1 MYWWTHI
8 IPTLALV
15 HVVWCQS
22 SRVKQTRFFVK
33 RFILKKFQIVPAEP
47 IGYLGHRLRAK
58 APTCKRAPNN
68 NNILY
73 NNTFSSEKKKKN
85 GKAHPKK
92 CKTPPKLLKIEN
104 NKLFLSVSSNHII
117 KSLAFSKKK
126 SPHPNILWIKP
137 LYHISLR
144 KPMFITWNV
153 ERERKRDTDFP
164 QCKRKYYKSQK
175 KERRDK

>member
-1 MYWWTHI
+1 MYRWTHI

-15 HVVWCQS
+15 HVVWYRS

-47 IGYLGHRLRAK
+47 IGYLGHCLRAK
-58 APTCKRAPNN
+58 ALTCKRAPNN

-73 NNTFSSEKKKKN
+73 NNIFSSEKKN
-85 GKAHPKK
+85 GKARPKK

-126 SPHPNILWIKP
+126 KNH
-137 LYHISLR
+137 HIQISSGSNLCTT
-144 KPMFITWNV
+144 FH
-153 ERERKRDTDFP
+153 
-164 QCKRKYYKSQK
+164 
-175 KERRDK
+175 